1 MNPTANNALISSSN
15 TLNYNYVALGRDGE
29 NFFSVIRGNPR
40 IIACNL
46 SVELPLSCSPCP
58 VSDTATQA
66 KPDQNPR
73 DYLNKHQE
81 NRAILYRSMD
91 LAGEVLEYVQPSKGH
106 KFQNRVRL
114 CGKYIRSTER
124 GGKGFV
130 TLSVDKDTH
139 HSCVEGNIH
148 CDGIWLCAPCATVKL
163 SKKAKQITTVQ
174 RRFLESG
181 ADKHWST
188 WFLTLTIPHI
198 KKDRLDDLIDK
209 KAAVMSELHAHSQFK
224 AFKKRVGMK
233 GYVDSLENRHSY
245 ANGWHPHHHILT
257 FCKNMHP
264 NTRLQCIYDP
274 IRDYYRIATQA
285 DKANIANEQDKLNKS
300 IVDTKA
306 SIAKAKSGGKREANA
321 IAKLAKL
328 ENTEV
333 AKLEKIEAQL
343 FIYKLF
349 AYLCV
354 KNGLRRPSQK
364 HGVDFRK
371 SEDINDYLTKQS
383 NIAYELTNDIV
394 KTNKN
399 DYSRSN
405 WEILRDCGSD
415 DPILAENSKTLF
427 HEFALATHGKA
438 KIHWSPRFLSEWL
451 GENNKDDER
460 ELGLG
465 EDEDEK
471 QPNLREYYIAPDVW
485 YEYLGGKNTRR
496 ALLKLRKMAE
506 DDSLHGTDKAA
517 IYLRKI
523 ESDIE
528 QKRLDEEEKFRL
540 EEERRFNE
548 WLFKTPVVPDSYYE
562 DEAQKVYDYD
572 DNDYYDYG

>member
-1 MNPTANNALISSSN
+1 MILNP
-15 TLNYNYVALGRDGE
+15 VALNLSPNPILQSNEAQITRL
-29 NFFSVIRGNPR
+29 VIRGNPR

-46 SVELPLSCSPCP
+46 SVELPLSLSPCP
-58 VSDTATQA
+58 VSDTAKAT
-66 KPDQNPR
+66 KIDQNPR

-81 NRAILYRSMD
+81 NRAVLYTSMD
-91 LAGEVLEYVQPSKGH
+91 LADEVLKYVKPPKGH
-106 KFQNRVRL
+106 KFKNRVGV
-114 CGKYIRSTER
+114 CGKYIRSIAR
-124 GGKGFV
+124 GGKGYI

-139 HSCVEGNIH
+139 HSCVSGNIY
-148 CDGIWLCAPCATVKL
+148 CDGIWVCAPCATVKL

-174 RRFLESG
+174 RRFLKAG

-188 WFLTLTIPHI
+188 WFLTLTIPHTRQ
-198 KKDRLDDLIDK
+198 DRLDDLIDK
-209 KAAVMSELHAHSQFK
+209 KAAVMSELHAHSQMK

-245 ANGWHPHHHILT
+245 VNGWHPHHHILT

-274 IRDYYRIATQA
+274 LRDYYRIATQA
-285 DKANIANEQDKLNKS
+285 DKANIANQKAKLSKS
-300 IVDTKA
+300 ISDTKE

-321 IAKLAKL
+321 IKKLAIL
-328 ENTEV
+328 ESTEV
-333 AKLEKIEAQL
+333 TKLEKIEAKL

-354 KNGLRRPSQK
+354 KNGLSRPSLK
-364 HGVDFRK
+364 NGVDFRK
-371 SEDINDYLTKQS
+371 SDDIDDYLTKQS

-399 DYSRSN
+399 NYSRSN

-540 EEERRFNE
+540 EEERRFNG

-562 DEAQKVYDYD
+562 DEAQKFYDYD